1 MDQTNHR
8 HNETKDSVNSGPM
21 NKSYDFRQGLNAMIK
36 QKHPVKLE
44 INYNEGEGEQ
54 SEQGVHHR
62 EKIIFN
68 SRQIRRMSNNY
79 VKGNQQQ

>member
-1 MDQTNHR
+1 MDNTNTR
-8 HNETKDSVNSGPM
+8 HNETKDSINSGPM

-44 INYNEGEGEQ
+44 INFNEGEGEQ
-54 SEQGVHHR
+54 PDEPINHR

-68 SRQIRRMSNNY
+68 SR
-79 VKGNQQQ
+79 